1 VGFRGT
7 NRPLCASNPV
17 MLAMSVPG
25 VLGLV
30 VLTVLLVG
38 FIAWL
43 LPRPEDRRSSG

>member
-1 VGFRGT
+1 
-7 NRPLCASNPV
+7 

-30 VLTVLLVG
+30 VVTILLMG

-43 LPRPEDRRSSG
+43 LPWADGSLEHTDRRSPG

>member
-1 VGFRGT
+1 
-7 NRPLCASNPV
+7 

-30 VLTVLLVG
+30 VLTILLVG

-43 LPRPEDRRSSG
+43 LPRPDGSYPVRHLSDDRTDRRSPG